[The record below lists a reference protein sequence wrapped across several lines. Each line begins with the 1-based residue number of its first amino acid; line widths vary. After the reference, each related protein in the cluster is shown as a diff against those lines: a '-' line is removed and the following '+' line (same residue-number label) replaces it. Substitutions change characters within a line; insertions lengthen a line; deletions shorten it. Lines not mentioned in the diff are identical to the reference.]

1 MLTGPDGTATATG
14 FTANSA
20 QGQYAIQVTASH
32 QGQTASTAV
41 AQANAAAAGG
51 GLSAAATAGIVAG
64 IAGGAAVALVVVKNS
79 IENRVRQEIAARNPP
94 GTITTVSPGPSTVGA
109 P

>member
-1 MLTGPDGTATATG
+1 M
-14 FTANSA
+14 
-20 QGQYAIQVTASH
+20 QVTASH
-32 QGQTASTAV
+32 QAQTATTAV

-51 GLSAAATAGIVAG
+51 GLSAAATAGIVGA

-79 IENRVRQEIAARNPP
+79 IENRVRQEIAARSPP
-94 GTITTVSPGPSTVGA
+94 STITTVSSGPSNVGA